1 MSGDDYKADSQFQ
14 EHMKEKSEAASHF
27 ARSKT
32 IKQQRQYLPIYAV
45 RHELVTVIRDN
56 QVRCRPMRVLMGRVF
71 VCLYACASLCLSV
84 CLSVCI

>member
-1 MSGDDYKADSQFQ
+1 
-14 EHMKEKSEAASHF
+14 MKEKSEAASHF

-56 QVRCRPMRVLMGRVF
+56 QVRCRPMRVLMGRVVVCLCVCVF
-71 VCLYACASLCLSV
+71 VCLCIALSV